1 MLRRMLNFTRT
12 KAVSV
17 LWPASRWS
25 LCLVLMAACGGDA
38 PSTPA
43 PPPPLPAAP
52 AKVEPPAPVLPLP
65 IPEPVAEPAPTP
77 APPEADKAPEPSADK
92 AKVAATQDDEVV
104 SKKGAAAAE
113 QEGKRKA
120 PEPTP
125 VAKPDTK
132 VDPKAEP
139 KKGETLTAKV
149 TPPTPAPKPA
159 PTPEP
164 APKPAPDPKAD
175 TKGTAT
181 KPVMQPPPPTPPAPV
196 AYEMPSSAH
205 VRIEAPKGLEADL
218 AKDTRMTP
226 WLQKSVGAAT
236 KCYEVEAK
244 TTPKLAGAIEV
255 GIVMHENDRPD
266 AAIKK
271 LPPQLSG
278 VFACVSGAMMKS
290 RMPLFVGKE
299 GQKYTARVV
308 FKP

>member
-12 KAVSV
+12 KAVPV
-17 LWPASRWS
+17 LRPASRWAC
-25 LCLVLMAACGGDA
+25 CLVLMAACGGDA
-38 PSTPA
+38 TSTPA
-43 PPPPLPAAP
+43 APPPLPAAP
-52 AKVEPPAPVLPLP
+52 AKVEPTAPVEPVLPLP
-65 IPEPVAEPAPTP
+65 MPEPAVEPAT
-77 APPEADKAPEPSADK
+77 PEADKAPEPSADK
-92 AKVAATQDDEVV
+92 AKVAAAKEDEVV
-104 SKKGAAAAE
+104 SKKGAAANE
-113 QEGKRKA
+113 PEGKKKA

-132 VDPKAEP
+132 ADPKAEP

-159 PTPEP
+159 PKPEP
-164 APKPAPDPKAD
+164 TPKPASDPKAD
-175 TKGTAT
+175 TQGTAT

-218 AKDTRMTP
+218 AKDTRMKP
-226 WLQKSVGAAT
+226 WLQKSVAAAT

-244 TTPKLAGAIEV
+244 TTPKLTGTIEV

-299 GQKYTARVV
+299 GQKYTAKVV

>member
-17 LWPASRWS
+17 LRPASRWS
-25 LCLVLMAACGGDA
+25 FCLVLIAACGGDA
-38 PSTPA
+38 ASTPA
-43 PPPPLPAAP
+43 APPPLPAAP
-52 AKVEPPAPVLPLP
+52 AKVEPPAPVEPALPLP
-65 IPEPVAEPAPTP
+65 IPEPEATP
-77 APPEADKAPEPSADK
+77 AAQEGEKAADPSAAK
-92 AKVAATQDDEVV
+92 AKANAAKEDEVV
-104 SKKGAAAAE
+104 SKKGAAADE
-113 QEGKRKA
+113 PEGKKKA

-132 VDPKAEP
+132 ADPKAEP
-139 KKGETLTAKV
+139 AKGETLTAKV

-159 PTPEP
+159 PTPAPVP
-164 APKPAPDPKAD
+164 APEPKAD
-175 TKGTAT
+175 TKGTAS
-181 KPVMQPPPPTPPAPV
+181 KPVMQPPPPVPPSPV

-218 AKDTRMTP
+218 AKDTRMKP
-226 WLQKSVGAAT
+226 WLQKSVTAAT
-236 KCYEVEAK
+236 KCYEIEAK
-244 TTPKLAGAIEV
+244 TTPKLAGTIEV